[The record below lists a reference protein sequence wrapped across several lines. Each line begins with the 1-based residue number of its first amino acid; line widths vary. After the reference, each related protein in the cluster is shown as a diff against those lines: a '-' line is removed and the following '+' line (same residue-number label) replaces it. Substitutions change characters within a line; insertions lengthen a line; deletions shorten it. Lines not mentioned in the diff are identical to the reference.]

1 MSATVRCAL
10 GALLLC
16 LCTTARGQAE
26 ERAGGEA
33 AGYNPMFTPQMIAR
47 ATPEQARRMREAEAR
62 NRQAWESRQA
72 ALRASRNAGRAEGGA
87 VATDAAEAAPAPRRT
102 GQRRI
107 YRWRD
112 EYGNV
117 SFGDAPT
124 GNDAEEVKV
133 GGVARGPGRPLSP
146 TTSETG
152 EER

>member
-1 MSATVRCAL
+1 MSATTRCAL
-10 GALLLC
+10 GALLLS
-16 LCTTARGQAE
+16 LCNTAGGQVE

-33 AGYNPMFTPQMIAR
+33 GGYNPMFTPQMIAR

-72 ALRASRNAGRAEGGA
+72 ALRASRNAGGAEGDGGN
-87 VATDAAEAAPAPRRT
+87 DEAAKAAPTSRRA

-117 SFGDAPT
+117 SFGDAPA

-133 GGVARGPGRPLSP
+133 GGVARGPGRSLSP
-146 TTSETG
+146 TTGETE